1 MLEVVGQVAGIG
13 GLSLGVLLLLFREI
27 IRKNIFPNLT
37 KTQAYSIIKLIVVLT
52 FIVAAFG
59 IVAWVYIELDSNHE
73 LTVQKNQTPSV
84 DIPSYS
90 DFISISDLR
99 KNKNLDGKSPFL
111 NFLSENN
118 GKIAKISIEF
128 DLSDSESEAE
138 SCEDPEVYYLGEYAN
153 ALSWPTD
160 ECGVY
165 WVNFDDNANVNYNS
179 AGTGLLTLSVN
190 DFFLIR
196 EVQTGWKGVSTVYDL
211 KLANV
216 PFDIRQQSGF

>member
-84 DIPSYS
+84 VSQ
-90 DFISISDLR
+90 F
-99 KNKNLDGKSPFL
+99 
-111 NFLSENN
+111 
-118 GKIAKISIEF
+118 
-128 DLSDSESEAE
+128 
-138 SCEDPEVYYLGEYAN
+138 
-153 ALSWPTD
+153 
-160 ECGVY
+160 
-165 WVNFDDNANVNYNS
+165 
-179 AGTGLLTLSVN
+179 TLKW
-190 DFFLIR
+190 L
-196 EVQTGWKGVSTVYDL
+196 
-211 KLANV
+211 
-216 PFDIRQQSGF
+216 